1 MSNLLRGTL
10 NTISDT
16 APVGIDADRHFLI
29 IPGLRPMPEAS
40 IWIFPRTLYLDGS
53 SVPHIVSL
61 NRNSISNREAI
72 EQLTKSILNI
82 GNGVNG
88 LGIGTCSLPSCANP

>member
-16 APVGIDADRHFLI
+16 APVGIDADRQFLI